1 MIGWLYLQGYGA
13 FVIGY
18 GSGGFGGLLLISYTW
33 LDLDGGAAFTAPDW
47 LPMRDVFFPG
57 IYLVLDFSSSGK
69 QQGRLGLPNCGFAAC
84 DGVSLAMADSVLP
97 QHLHAWYPQ
106 RP

>member
-47 LPMRDVFFPG
+47 VPV
-57 IYLVLDFSSSGK
+57 
-69 QQGRLGLPNCGFAAC
+69 RLAQVTWWGSILIGC
-84 DGVSLAMADSVLP
+84 L
-97 QHLHAWYPQ
+97 
-106 RP
+106 